1 MQNKKEGPAC
11 GKNVGPKNMRC
22 WVLGPWLFFVGK
34 VILYVESRTA
44 VAVKGAVMNN
54 MVLTRK
60 VQVMKKQRLE
70 REIAWIK
77 REFKDFKTVSD
88 IDIYN
93 AERYASLHL
102 GVHFI

>member
-1 MQNKKEGPAC
+1 
-11 GKNVGPKNMRC
+11 
-22 WVLGPWLFFVGK
+22 
-34 VILYVESRTA
+34 
-44 VAVKGAVMNN
+44 MNN

-70 REIAWIK
+70 REIAWVK

-93 AERYASLHL
+93 TERYASLHL
-102 GVHFI
+102 GVPFI